1 MGILDPPFFT
11 RHFSPGFPG
20 CGEWSAERR
29 MTFFLRA
36 YGCQMNMR
44 DADSVVALLVRHGL
58 TLSDTE
64 DAADVV
70 IVNTCS
76 VRGKA
81 EDKALGKLGLLVA
94 GKRGRPGRLV
104 GAMGCMVQ
112 RLQEKLFDRVP
123 GLDFAVGTQRIS
135 RIPAII
141 DLVRE
146 DGGPVLEAAEGEDD
160 VEALTGHAESGTSA
174 FVNILF
180 GCDRRCSYCIVP
192 AVRGREWSRSGER
205 VVSEVRQLAEN
216 GIREVT
222 LLGQSVMSYGR
233 RNAVWPGD
241 YRSPRGYREPLPRLL
256 EAVGAVDGIARVRFT
271 SGHPSGVTPELVSAM
286 RDLPE
291 VCAHLHLPVQSGSDR
306 ILKLMRRGYAAD
318 DYRAA
323 VGRLREAVPGVA
335 VTTDVIVG
343 FPGETVSEFEMT
355 RVFMDEIG
363 FDNAFVFKYSPRPGT
378 EAAGMC
384 DDVPPDEKMRRNQ
397 VLLAEQNARGLALN
411 SRLVGTRQ
419 EVLVEGVSLRNAER
433 WTGRNSG
440 NKIVV
445 FARAAGLVAGDLREV
460 HIDRAMAQTL
470 YGEICN
476 HE

>member
-1 MGILDPPFFT
+1 
-11 RHFSPGFPG
+11 
-20 CGEWSAERR
+20 
-29 MTFFLRA
+29 MTFFLKA

-64 DAADVV
+64 GAADVV

-112 RLQEKLFDRVP
+112 RLQEELFDRVP

-141 DLVRE
+141 DFVRE
-146 DGGPVLEAAEGEDD
+146 GGGRVLEAAEGAED
-160 VEALTGHAESGTSA
+160 VEALAGHAESGTSA

-205 VVSEVRQLAEN
+205 VVSEVRQLAES

-233 RNAVWPGD
+233 KNAVWPESHASAMGL
-241 YRSPRGYREPLPRLL
+241 GEPLPRLL
-256 EAVGAVDGIARVRFT
+256 EAVSGVGGIERVRFT
-271 SGHPSGVTPELVSAM
+271 SGHPSGCTEELARAM
-286 RDLPE
+286 SELPP
-291 VCAHLHLPVQSGSDR
+291 VCEHLHLPVQSGADR
-306 ILKLMRRGYAAD
+306 ILKLMRRGYLSD
-318 DYRAA
+318 DYRRAA
-323 VGRLREAVPGVA
+323 ARLRSKMPGMGL
-335 VTTDVIVG
+335 TTDIIVG
-343 FPGETVSEFEMT
+343 FPSETEAEFEQT
-355 RVFMDEIG
+355 RAFMDEIG
-363 FDNAFVFKYSPRPGT
+363 FDNAFIFKYSPRPGT
-378 EAAGMC
+378 PAEELA
-384 DDVPPDEKMRRNQ
+384 DDVPDAEKMRRNQ
-397 VLLAEQNARGLALN
+397 VLLADQDRRARQINAGY
-411 SRLVGTRQ
+411 VGRTV
-419 EVLVEGVSLRNAER
+419 EVLVEGVSLRNAEK
-433 WTGRNSG
+433 WCGRTRT

-445 FARAAGLVAGDLREV
+445 FDPQPDLKAGDLV
-460 HIDRAMAQTL
+460 HVVIDRAMPQTL
-470 YGEICN
+470 YGEIR
-476 HE
+476 